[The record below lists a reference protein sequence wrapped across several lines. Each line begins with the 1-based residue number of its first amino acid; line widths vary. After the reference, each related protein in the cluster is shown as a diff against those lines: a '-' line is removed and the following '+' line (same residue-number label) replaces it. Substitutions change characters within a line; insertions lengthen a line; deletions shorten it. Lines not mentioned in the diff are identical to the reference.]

1 MSEKFQGNLGIGLGF
16 FKMKFLG
23 KRNAFLEWNSNLC
36 VLVLGGGLYKRE
48 GRGSRASEVNSIKK
62 IFEYF

>member
-16 FKMKFLG
+16 FKMEILD

-36 VLVLGGGLYKRE
+36 VLVLGGDLYKRE
-48 GRGSRASEVNSIKK
+48 GRGSRASEVNAIKK
-62 IFEYF
+62 RLEYF

>member
-1 MSEKFQGNLGIGLGF
+1 MSEKFEGNLGIWFRVFQDEILD
-16 FKMKFLG
+16 

-48 GRGSRASEVNSIKK
+48 GRGSRASEVNAIKK